1 MHGSGL
7 YSHCEFQKLE
17 FKNRSIYNDHI
28 LLDNEELLV
37 QLMMLVGEMLPPA
50 NEVAFQACL
59 ANSTFPGEKEL
70 C

>member
-7 YSHCEFQKLE
+7 YSHCKISKIRFLNQ
-17 FKNRSIYNDHI
+17 FIYNDQI